1 MGIQSAI
8 AGIQDVVKAISGIRS
23 APDYAPDIASV
34 LPMAITYPENGEYN
48 HFTGG
53 SYTALHNIVIEV
65 HYPRTDLVKAIKSS
79 IDMIDAIPAAL
90 IADPTCNGS
99 IQTFKN
105 ITYTYGSMTWGEGAN
120 NLTTFGVRFTL
131 NNVKLQT

>member
-1 MGIQSAI
+1 MGIHEAI
-8 AGIQDVVKAISGIRS
+8 VGIQTIVSNITGIRS
-23 APDYAPDIASV
+23 APVYAPDIANI
-34 LPMAITYPENGEYN
+34 LPMAIAYPENGEYN

-53 SYTALHNIVIEV
+53 AYTALHNIVIEL
-65 HYPRTDLVKAIKSS
+65 HFPRTDLVKAIKSS
-79 IDMIDAIPAAL
+79 IEFIDTIPAAL
-90 IADPTCNGS
+90 IADPTCGNVV
-99 IQTFKN
+99 QTFEN